1 MRTSV
6 VICCIGMNKAKPIEL
21 SRVEREMLRSIKS
34 SIRKE
39 PCAECRIVW
48 LVRKTGMNRT
58 KLHGGFYFLF
68 GVHINVYLLEQRL
81 ILAKKLLKHTT
92 LPVKAVSLQSGF
104 KNEKYFFR
112 FFKQKTSVTPIAYR
126 KGVQYLKS

>member
-1 MRTSV
+1 MRLSV
-6 VICCIGMNKAKPIEL
+6 VIYCIGMNKAKPIEL
-21 SRVEREMLRSIKS
+21 SRDEREMLCA
-34 SIRKE
+34 IRIGIRNE
-39 PCAECRIVW
+39 PNADCRIVW

-58 KLHGGFYFLF
+58 KLHGGFYLLF

-112 FFKQKTSVTPIAYR
+112 FFKQKTSLTPIAYR
-126 KGVQYLKS
+126 KGSKYLKS